1 MLTRRLEPEVCD
13 THEEASDYD
22 AMDHSSVNARF
33 CEDFLLLAP
42 DVTRVLDVGTGTAL
56 IPIELCRRSPAAH
69 VVAIDLSAEMLA
81 LGATRVKDAAF
92 ADRVTLDRLDAKH
105 TGLAS
110 GSFTAVVSNSIVYH
124 IPEPRDALRG
134 RVRLLAA
141 GGVLFVRDLL
151 RPADAETRDALADTY
166 APEPRDPSAPAAASH
181 LRQRELLRASL
192 DASLSIDEVTAIA
205 VELGIARGAVA
216 VTSDRHWTLAW
227 RRPTA

>member
-22 AMDHSSVNARF
+22 AMDHSTVNARF

-81 LGATRVKDAAF
+81 LGATRVKDAGF

-110 GSFTAVVSNSIVYH
+110 GSFTAVVSNSIVHH
-124 IPEPRDALRG
+124 IPEPGPVLAEMV
-134 RVRLLAA
+134 RVLSP
-141 GGVLFVRDLL
+141 GGWLFVRDLL
-151 RPADAETRDALADTY
+151 RPDSLADLRRIVETYASCADDHQRGMFHNSLHAALTLDEIRELVRPLGFGADAV
-166 APEPRDPSAPAAASH
+166 
-181 LRQRELLRASL
+181 QR
-192 DASLSIDEVTAIA
+192 
-205 VELGIARGAVA
+205 
-216 VTSDRHWTLAW
+216 TSDRHWTLAA
-227 RRPTA
+227 RRS